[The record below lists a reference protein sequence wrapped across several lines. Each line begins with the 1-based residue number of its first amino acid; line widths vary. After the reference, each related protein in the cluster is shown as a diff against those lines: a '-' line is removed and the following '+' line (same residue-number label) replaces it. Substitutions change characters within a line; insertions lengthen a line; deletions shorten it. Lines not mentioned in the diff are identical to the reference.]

1 MVEAESS
8 SEKWEYGHEENP
20 VDVGHVIYD
29 GLLQVVE
36 VVDALLSQPAGFL
49 TDLDDF
55 HFSDVILIKQSS
67 NIEIFVRGFEA

>member
-8 SEKWEYGHEENP
+8 GEKWECGHEENP
-20 VDVGHVIYD
+20 VDVGHVVHN

-49 TDLDDF
+49 TDPHDF
-55 HFSDVILIKQSS
+55 HFADVIRIKLSS
-67 NIEIFVRGFEA
+67 NIELFVRGFEA

>member
-8 SEKWEYGHEENP
+8 GEKWEYGHEENP
-20 VDVGHVIYD
+20 VDIGHVVHD

-49 TDLDDF
+49 
-55 HFSDVILIKQSS
+55 LIHT
-67 NIEIFVRGFEA
+67 IFTFQI

>member
-20 VDVGHVIYD
+20 VDVGHVVHD

-49 TDLDDF
+49 TD
-55 HFSDVILIKQSS
+55 SLI
-67 NIEIFVRGFEA
+67 FTFRM

>member
-8 SEKWEYGHEENP
+8 GEKWEYGHEENP
-20 VDVGHVIYD
+20 VDVGHVVHN

-49 TDLDDF
+49 TDPHDF
-55 HFSDVILIKQSS
+55 HFSDVILIKLSS
-67 NIEIFVRGFEA
+67 NIELFVRGFEA